1 MQRFGGRR
9 CESGGS
15 RARTRPVTQADPEPV
30 DEVGHAT
37 GMCRMPVS
45 LRGGLGQCWDW
56 SGGGRGCGRRRGW
69 SCWERW
75 SPYTDHG
82 AVLRITLYKTK
93 PDRYIQR
100 KNAQAKPRT
109 TTDDWRTNPD
119 RRVSTRHQAPPATT
133 GCNVF
138 TPSLISHRL
147 SSASLVHRHSP
158 PHLV

>member
-1 MQRFGGRR
+1 VR
-9 CESGGS
+9 EK
-15 RARTRPVTQADPEPV
+15 ARVELLGEMVTVHRP
-30 DEVGHAT
+30 
-37 GMCRMPVS
+37 
-45 LRGGLGQCWDW
+45 
-56 SGGGRGCGRRRGW
+56 
-69 SCWERW
+69 
-75 SPYTDHG
+75 HG

-133 GCNVF
+133 ACNVF